1 MPGTADDWLKVRV
14 SSRAAIAQDVVL
26 LTLERIDG
34 GSLPGWQPGAH
45 VEVRL
50 PSGLLRQYSL
60 CGDPSDEHSYS
71 VAVLRDSGGRGGSME
86 IHADV
91 RTGTELNVRPPRNH
105 FPLVDAEE
113 TVLIAGGIGITPLKA
128 MAEELERRG
137 ARWRLVYGGRQRD
150 SMAFAADLVA
160 LGGNRVSLVPEDTRG
175 LIDVVEEIATIGE
188 ATHIYCCG
196 PSGLLD
202 AVTRACSAEGLE
214 DRLHVERFE
223 VAEGNLVDTG
233 EDTTFEVELR
243 ASGATLTVPA
253 DQSLLEVVRTI
264 RPDIEF
270 SCREGYCG
278 SCETRVVE
286 GEPEHRGTLMS
297 AEEHDEEGTMLICV
311 GRSRSPRLVLDL

>member
-1 MPGTADDWLKVRV
+1 
-14 SSRAAIAQDVVL
+14 VL

-45 VEVRL
+45 VEFRL

-60 CGDPSDEHSYS
+60 CGDPTDEYSYS
-71 VAVLRDSGGRGGSME
+71 VAVLRESGGRGGSVE
-86 IHADV
+86 VHAGV
-91 RTGTELNVRPPRNH
+91 RTGTELSIRPPRNH
-105 FPLVDAEE
+105 FPLVGAEE

-128 MAEELERRG
+128 MAEELEHRG
-137 ARWRLVYGGRQRD
+137 ATWRLVYGGRRWE

-160 LGGNRVSLVPEDTRG
+160 LGGSRVHLVPENTQG
-175 LIDVVEEIATIGE
+175 LIDVAGEIEAIGE
-188 ATHIYCCG
+188 AAHIYCCG
-196 PSGLLD
+196 PPGLLD
-202 AVTRACSAEGLE
+202 AVTSECSAREAG
-214 DRLHVERFE
+214 DRLHVERFTTT
-223 VAEGNLVDTG
+223 EGDPVDAR
-233 EDTTFEVELR
+233 EDTAFEVELR

-253 DQSLLEVVRTI
+253 DQSLLTVVRTI